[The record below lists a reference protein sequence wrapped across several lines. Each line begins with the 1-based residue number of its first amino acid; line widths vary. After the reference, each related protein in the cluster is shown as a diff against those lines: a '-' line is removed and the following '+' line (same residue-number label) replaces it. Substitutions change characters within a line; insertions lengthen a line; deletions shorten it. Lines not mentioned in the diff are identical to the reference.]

1 MSYKSDEPSD
11 TSSTEYDSDEEQ
23 LISTFKNKNFKS
35 DSSVMI
41 YPSRGRVTASGIVST
56 PCEEN
61 IEDRHLKAVLELPDL
76 KERAAMSSM
85 EGLYE
90 LSQRLAVTSPRL
102 LPPKGVK
109 DTGITYFN
117 EAQPSE
123 EETGEEEVEQPE
135 EIADA
140 GRGTS
145 PLDQLQSVPT
155 GKHFVRYRIYSSWSP
170 TMKQKK
176 PNRKLGKNWA
186 KARFAAYMKSRLK
199 ELHQEPTAE
208 ATCQKVFKLMKQIVQ
223 SEVLQ
228 VILLLGVACLMSIL
242 FYGIDASV
250 EESSKLL
257 PR

>member
-23 LISTFKNKNFKS
+23 LISTFQNKNFKS
-35 DSSVMI
+35 DSSLMI
-41 YPSRGRVTASGIVST
+41 HPSRGKVTASGIVSS

-61 IEDRHLKAVLELPDL
+61 IEDRHLKAVLVLPDL

-90 LSQRLAVTSPRL
+90 LSQRLAGTSPRL

-117 EAQPSE
+117 E
-123 EETGEEEVEQPE
+123 EETGEEQVDQPE

-140 GRGTS
+140 DTI
-145 PLDQLQSVPT
+145 DQLQEVPT

-176 PNRKLGKNWA
+176 PNKKLGKSWA
-186 KARFAAYMKSRLK
+186 NARFAAHMKSRLK

-208 ATCQKVFKLMKQIVQ
+208 ATPQKVFKLMKQIVQ
-223 SEVLQ
+223 SEVFKVL
-228 VILLLGVACLMSIL
+228 LLLGVACLMSIL
-242 FYGIDASV
+242 LYGIDASV